1 MKTIYH
7 LYLTVL
13 AVLFYSSC
21 TKEEVHSFIGEPAI
35 NFTSQEYQLGDMPN
49 SQDDPDDPNQMGY
62 TSNFAAH
69 YKKGQFTDKYDT
81 VYVKAKLE
89 GMLQEHP
96 LRVNLAYESVE
107 GYDTPTLVLPKD
119 SVIKAGEYYVRMAV
133 LVERPA
139 VYNKEYQVKITFDY
153 ANSDVVAGSEER
165 QSIILKASDE
175 YEISQENM
183 GVESEEEWNNA
194 FASYIGTYGPVKVR
208 FILSVF
214 KDRTTQIFVY
224 TPYGFGI
231 GFDNPDNVETLKEA
245 LNVYNAKHGALTEP
259 DGTVVTFEPAEVK

>member
-1 MKTIYH
+1 MKTIYN
-7 LYLTVL
+7 LYLIVL

-21 TKEEVHSFIGEPAI
+21 TKEEVYSFTGEPAI

-49 SQDDPDDPNQMGY
+49 SQKDPDNPDQMGY
-62 TSNFAAH
+62 TSNFTVH
-69 YKKGQFTDKYDT
+69 YEKGQFTDKYDT

-107 GYDTPTLVLPKD
+107 GYDTPILVLPKD

-153 ANSDVVAGSEER
+153 ANSDVVAGSKER
-165 QSIILKASDE
+165 QSIILKASDK
-175 YEISQENM
+175 YEITQQNM
-183 GVESEEEWNNA
+183 GVGSEEEWNSA
-194 FASYIGTYGPVKVR
+194 FGPYIGVYGPVKVR

-214 KDRTTQIFVY
+214 KGRTAQIFVY

-231 GFDNPDNVETLKEA
+231 GFDNPSNVATLKEA
-245 LNVYNAKHGALTEP
+245 LDAYNAKHGALTEP
-259 DGTVVTFEPAEVK
+259 DGTVVTFEPVEVK